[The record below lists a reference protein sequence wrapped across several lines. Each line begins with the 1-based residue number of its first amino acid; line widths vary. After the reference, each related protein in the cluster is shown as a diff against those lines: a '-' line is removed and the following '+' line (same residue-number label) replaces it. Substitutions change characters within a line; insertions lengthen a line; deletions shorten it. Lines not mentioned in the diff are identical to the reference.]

1 MLTTLIDEGLICLD
15 IAANDKQ
22 GLFVELAARLK
33 ACGKIANQD
42 QFVRDLWA
50 RENLDNTGFE
60 QGVALPHA
68 KSEAVLQP
76 AIVIGISRQG
86 IDYGAEDGLASKLFF
101 MIASPAGGANHHI
114 EVLAELST
122 KLLEPGFIP
131 RMQAATSKA
140 EVLSLLAAT
149 APVGVAG
156 KQPVRT
162 EATAQ
167 PRVQA
172 PEPQD
177 RSIKAQLNTLKQ
189 HLLFG
194 TSHMIPFIVA
204 GGVLLSLSVMMSG
217 KGAVPEAGV
226 LKDMADM
233 GIAGLTLFTA
243 VLGGY
248 IAYSM
253 ADKPGLAPGMIGS
266 WIAVQQFHTG
276 FLGAILVGFIAGL
289 IVNQLKRIKL
299 PDSMSSLGS
308 IFIYP
313 LIGTFLV
320 CGIVMWVIG
329 APIAA
334 MMEGMNHWLSSMA
347 GSGKVMLGAI
357 LGGMTAFDMGGPV
370 NKVATL
376 FAQTQVNTQPW
387 LMGGVG
393 IAICVPPLGMAL
405 ATLLSPRRYKKEERE
420 AGKAAAIMGMIG
432 ISEGAIPFAAADP
445 VRVIPAIVAGGIV
458 GNITGFMM
466 HSINHAPWGGWIVL
480 PVVEGKMGYILGT
493 VLGALTTALIV
504 NLLKKPVTEDETV
517 TAADSGYQIIE
528 AEGEADVLA
537 ITACPSGVAHTFL
550 AAKSLQKAAAKAGI
564 KLKVETQGANGIIN
578 RISAKDVANARCV
591 ILAHDVAIKNRER
604 FANIEV
610 IDVKTREAIHNP
622 EGLLARTL
630 AGSKVA

>member
-33 ACGKIANQD
+33 ACGKIGNQD

-86 IDYGAEDGLASKLFF
+86 IDYGAEDGLPSKLFF

-156 KQPVRT
+156 KPPVRA
-162 EATAQ
+162 EAAAQ
-167 PRVQA
+167 PKASA

-329 APIAA
+329 APIAT

-517 TAADSGYQIIE
+517 ATADSGYQIIE

-630 AGSKVA
+630 TGSKVA